1 LPISWRGAG
10 VAETPLPVREGAV
23 REVIAPDAA
32 ALDALLAQE
41 TTPFVVRALAAHWP
55 LVQAGR
61 MAPQRP
67 AHLAAHARPRAFTVS
82 LAGPQA
88 RRLFYDPAMQVN
100 FQTVQEPL
108 AAIWARFDAAEQAA
122 DGRLVYMG
130 SIDIPGWFEGLEA
143 ANPMP
148 LGDRDALASVWIG
161 TATRVAAHND
171 FPHNLAVCAV
181 GQRRF
186 TLFPPDQF
194 ANLYLGPL
202 DNTPAGRAVSM
213 VDPDAPDPAR
223 HPGYASALAHAQVA
237 DLAPGDALFIPSGW
251 YHAVDATA
259 PFNVLVNYWWRDTP
273 RWLGQPQ
280 DALIHAILAIRDLPE
295 AERQQWRAV
304 RSPCL
309 SGGEAAR
316 AHLPPAGQ
324 GILAPLDATA
334 AGRIRAFLL
343 RSLSR

>member
-1 LPISWRGAG
+1 
-10 VAETPLPVREGAV
+10 
-23 REVIAPDAA
+23 
-32 ALDALLAQE
+32 
-41 TTPFVVRALAAHWP
+41 
-55 LVQAGR
+55 
-61 MAPQRP
+61 
-67 AHLAAHARPRAFTVS
+67 
-82 LAGPQA
+82 
-88 RRLFYDPAMQVN
+88 MQVN

-130 SIDIPGWFEGLEA
+130 SIDIPGWFEGLDA

-194 ANLYLGPL
+194 ANLHLGPL

-295 AERQQWRAV
+295 AERQQWRACSITMSFPAERPRAPICRQPGRASLP
-304 RSPCL
+304 RSM
-309 SGGEAAR
+309 
-316 AHLPPAGQ
+316 PPPPGAS
-324 GILAPLDATA
+324 APSCFGA
-334 AGRIRAFLL
+334 
-343 RSLSR
+343 

>member
-1 LPISWRGAG
+1 VSEFWP
-10 VAETPLPVREGAV
+10 EHPQPVREVA
-23 REVIAPDAA
+23 APDAA

-41 TTPFVVRALAAHWP
+41 DTPFVVRGLAAHWP
-55 LVQAGR
+55 LVLAGR
-61 MAPQRP
+61 ESAAAAR

-82 LAGPQA
+82 HAGPQA
-88 RRLFYDPAMQVN
+88 GGRLFYDPAMQVN
-100 FQTVQEPL
+100 FATAPEPL
-108 AAIWARFDAAEQAA
+108 DAIWARFDAAEAAA

-130 SIDIPGWFEGLEA
+130 SIDIPGWFDGLDM

-148 LGDRDALASVWIG
+148 LGGREALASVWIG

-194 ANLYLGPL
+194 ANLHLGPL

-213 VDPDAPDPAR
+213 VDPDAPDPHR
-223 HPGYASALAHAQVA
+223 HPGYATALAHAQLA
-237 DLAPGDALFIPSGW
+237 DLGPGDAVFIPSGW

-295 AERQQWRAV
+295 GERGQWRALFEHHV
-304 RSPCL
+304 F
-309 SGGEAAR
+309 SGGAAAR
-316 AHLPPAGQ
+316 AHLPPQGQ
-324 GILAPLDATA
+324 GILAPLDA
-334 AGRIRAFLL
+334 AGASRIRAFLL

>member
-1 LPISWRGAG
+1 M
-10 VAETPLPVREGAV
+10 AETPLPVHKGAV
-23 REVIAPDAA
+23 REVTAPDAA

-61 MAPQRP
+61 DGAAAAR

-88 RRLFYDPAMQVN
+88 GGRLFYDPAMQVN

-108 AAIWARFDAAEQAA
+108 TAIWARFDAAEQTA

-130 SIDIPGWFEGLEA
+130 SIDIPGWFEGLDA

-148 LGDRDALASVWIG
+148 LGDREALASVWIG

-181 GQRRF
+181 GQRCF

-202 DNTPAGRAVSM
+202 ANTPAGRAVSM
-213 VDPDAPDPAR
+213 VDPDAPDPLR

-295 AERQQWRAV
+295 AERQQWRALFEHHV
-304 RSPCL
+304 F

>member
-1 LPISWRGAG
+1 MAVPEGLPCVTE
-10 VAETPLPVREGAV
+10 VALADHGG
-23 REVIAPDAA
+23 APDAVLA
-32 ALDALLAQE
+32 AA
-41 TTPFVVRALAAHWP
+41 TTPCVVRGLVAHWP

-61 MAPQRP
+61 DSPTAAR
-67 AHLAAHARPRAFTVS
+67 AHLASHARPRAFTVS
-82 LAGPQA
+82 LAPPQA
-88 RRLFYDPAMQVN
+88 GGRLFYDQAMQVN

-108 AAIWARFDAAEQAA
+108 DAIWARFAAAEQAA
-122 DGRLVYMG
+122 DGRAIYMG
-130 SIDIPGWFEGLEA
+130 SIDIPGWFEGLDE

-148 LGDRDALASVWIG
+148 LEAGLPAAQDALASVWIG
-161 TATRVAAHND
+161 TASRVAAHND

-213 VDPDAPDPAR
+213 VDPDAPDLLR
-223 HPGYASALAHAQVA
+223 HPGYATALAHAQVA

-251 YHAVDATA
+251 YHAVDALA

-280 DALIHAILAIRDLPE
+280 DALIHAILAIRDLPP
-295 AERQQWRAV
+295 AERAQWHA
-304 RSPCL
+304 L
-309 SGGEAAR
+309 FDHYAFSGGEAAR

-324 GILAPLDATA
+324 GILAPLDAAA